1 MQLGQFSLSLSVSDI
16 AISKSFYEKLGFE
29 PLPSCG
35 SIEDK
40 WLIMKSGSVMIG
52 LFEGMFEDNI
62 MTFNPD
68 NVREIE
74 RLLTEEGVEMLTP
87 VKGESGPGHCIFKDP
102 DGNTIMLD
110 QF

>member
-1 MQLGQFSLSLSVSDI
+1 MHLGQFSLSLSVSDI
-16 AISKSFYEKLGFE
+16 SVSKTFYEKLGFVAMA
-29 PLPSCG
+29 SCG

-40 WLIMKSGSVMIG
+40 WLIMKNGNVMIG

-74 RLLTEEGVEMLTP
+74 KTLTDEGVEMITP
-87 VKGESGPGHCIFKDP
+87 VKGEEGPGHCIFKDP

>member
-1 MQLGQFSLSLSVSDI
+1 MNLGQFSLSLSVKDI
-16 AISKSFYEKLGFE
+16 AVSKAFYEKLGFNAMQA
-29 PLPSCG
+29 CG

-40 WLIMKSGSVMIG
+40 WLIMKNGNIMIG
-52 LFEGMFEDNI
+52 LFEGMFDENI
-62 MTFNPD
+62 LTFNPD
-68 NVREIE
+68 DVRQIQQGLEQH
-74 RLLTEEGVEMLTP
+74 GVDIITP